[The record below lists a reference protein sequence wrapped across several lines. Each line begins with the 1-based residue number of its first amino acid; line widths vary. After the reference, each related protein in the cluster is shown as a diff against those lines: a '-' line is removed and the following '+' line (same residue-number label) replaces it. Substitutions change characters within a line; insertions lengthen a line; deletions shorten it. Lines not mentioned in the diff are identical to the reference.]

1 MPAAL
6 ATETS
11 IDALGHPDM
20 VVGGQATPAKS
31 EIRYRVFNPANRLC
45 VGTAPL
51 GSAEDAQCA
60 VSSAA
65 AALPAWK
72 ATSVAQRAALL
83 ARGLDSVSEH
93 ATELTRLLTR
103 EQGKPL
109 AESFAEINDF
119 IAKMRTFIRLA
130 NTTTDGRIPLLP
142 SMRSQ
147 NYGNLAQPPATV
159 TVSLIAWNFPVAL
172 LGKKAGPALLAGSTV
187 IVKPAYSTPLTTL
200 RIIALLNAAGLPPG
214 VLNCVTG
221 EGKLI
226 GASLADDPAVGH
238 VHVTGSDDTGKQIS
252 DQKRSTST
260 KLSLDLAASDP
271 MIVCDDAD
279 LTKALRAALIGRYR
293 NAGQACTAVKRLYV
307 AAEVY
312 DHFIEQLVQQVCL
325 LDPGDGLTT
334 AVPPATR
341 MGPLHTAE
349 QCDRLAAQ
357 MDDALRK
364 GARVLAGGYRPRVQD
379 CDGNFF
385 APTLV
390 ADVPSSCQLV
400 TEEVFGPILPV
411 FKTRSF
417 ADAIDQANDS
427 PWDLSASV
435 WTNNQTRARE
445 AKQRVRCRRLWVNRL
460 SFGID
465 LSAAPVV

>member
-1 MPAAL
+1 MTAAL
-6 ATETS
+6 AIETS
-11 IDALGHPDM
+11 TDALVHPDM
-20 VVGGQATPAKS
+20 IVAGRPTPAKNG
-31 EIRYRVFNPANRLC
+31 IRYRVFNPANQLC

-72 ATSVAQRAALL
+72 ATSVAHRAAVV
-83 ARGLDSVSEH
+83 ARGLCCVSEH
-93 ATELTRLLTR
+93 ATELARLLTC

-109 AESFAEINDF
+109 AESLAEINDF

-130 NTTTDGRIPLLP
+130 NATTDGRIRLLP
-142 SMRSQ
+142 SMRGQS
-147 NYGNLAQPPATV
+147 YGNLAQPSETV

-187 IVKPAYSTPLTTL
+187 IVKPAYTTPLTTL
-200 RIIALLNAAGLPPG
+200 RIVALMNAAGLPPG

-221 EGKLI
+221 EGKVI
-226 GASLADDPAVGH
+226 GVALVGDPEVGH
-238 VHVTGSDDTGKQIS
+238 VHVTGSDDTGKEIS

-260 KLSLDLAASDP
+260 ELSLDLAASDP

-279 LTKALRAALIGRYR
+279 LTRALKAALIGRYR
-293 NAGQACTAVKRLYV
+293 NGGQACTAVKRLYV

-312 DHFIEQLVQQVCL
+312 DYFVDQLVQRVRL
-325 LDPGDGLTT
+325 FEPGDGLTA
-334 AVPPATR
+334 AVSPATR
-341 MGPLHTAE
+341 IGPLHTAE
-349 QCDRLAAQ
+349 QCDRLEAQ
-357 MDDALRK
+357 LDDALRK
-364 GARVLAGGYRPRVQD
+364 GARVLAGGYRPKVQD
-379 CDGNFF
+379 CAGNFF
-385 APTLV
+385 VPTIV
-390 ADVPSSCQLV
+390 ADASATCKLV

-411 FKTRSF
+411 FRTRSF

-427 PWDLSASV
+427 PWELNASV
-435 WTNNQTRARE
+435 WTSSQARARE

-465 LSAAPVV
+465 LATAPAV